1 MSTKVTISQV
11 ADLAEV
17 SIATVSRF
25 INNSASVKKQ
35 TAQRI
40 MDAIKT
46 LDYPLPSDFYLLNH
60 PQSDRG
66 HMITISLPSISNPFY
81 SDVLKGAQAAAKRH
95 NYYTNVNVQ
104 HLDPSTLSDFME
116 FMEYSGSQGAIIM
129 NAMNRELF
137 DLLYKRMPFV
147 QCCEFTENQELVS
160 YTSIDDMQAAKK
172 MTEYLIS
179 TGRTKIGFLSGPMRY
194 KYARHRMAGYKAAL
208 EEAGIP
214 LHPEWILTL
223 PELDF
228 KMAVSSVQ
236 QLMTQKGHPDALF
249 TVSDLLA
256 AAAIQASRTAGLI
269 VPDDIFVSG
278 FDNVDIS
285 QAVFP
290 AITTINLP
298 KYQLGYMACELL
310 IERLENPDVKVKQI
324 LLNAE
329 LIIREST
336 QK

>member
-40 MDAIKT
+40 MNAIKV
-46 LDYPLPSDFYLLNH
+46 LDCPLPSDFYSLK
-60 PQSDRG
+60 QSQPGRG

-81 SDVLKGAQAAAKRH
+81 SDVLKGTQAAAKRH

-104 HLDPSTLSDFME
+104 HLDSSTLSDFME
-116 FMEYSGSQGAIIM
+116 FMEHSGSKGAIIM

-147 QCCEFTENQELVS
+147 QCCEFTENQTLVS
-160 YTSIDDMQAAKK
+160 YTSIDDIQASKK

-194 KYARHRMAGYKAAL
+194 KYARHRIAGYKAAL
-208 EEAGIP
+208 EEAGIS
-214 LHPEWILTL
+214 LHPEWIITL

-236 QLMTQKGHPDALF
+236 QLMTQKEHPDALF

-256 AAAIQASRTAGLI
+256 AAAIQASRTAGLV

-310 IERLENPDVKVKQI
+310 IERLENPNVKVKQI

>member
-1 MSTKVTISQV
+1 
-11 ADLAEV
+11 
-17 SIATVSRF
+17 
-25 INNSASVKKQ
+25 
-35 TAQRI
+35 
-40 MDAIKT
+40 
-46 LDYPLPSDFYLLNH
+46 
-60 PQSDRG
+60 
-66 HMITISLPSISNPFY
+66 
-81 SDVLKGAQAAAKRH
+81 
-95 NYYTNVNVQ
+95 
-104 HLDPSTLSDFME
+104 
-116 FMEYSGSQGAIIM
+116 
-129 NAMNRELF
+129 
-137 DLLYKRMPFV
+137 
-147 QCCEFTENQELVS
+147 
-160 YTSIDDMQAAKK
+160 
-172 MTEYLIS
+172 
-179 TGRTKIGFLSGPMRY
+179 MRY
-194 KYARHRMAGYKAAL
+194 KYARHRIAGYKAAL
-208 EEAGIP
+208 EEAGIS
-214 LHPEWILTL
+214 LHPEWIITL

-236 QLMTQKGHPDALF
+236 QLMTQKEHPDALF

-256 AAAIQASRTAGLI
+256 AAAIQASRTAGLV

-310 IERLENPDVKVKQI
+310 IERLENPNVKVKQI